1 MKGGKVEQRQT
12 NLDLLRGLAAL
23 AVAAGHIQSY
33 FHVDYSKIIKPNA
46 FDAFFY
52 FVCSQQGLAVMCF
65 FVLSGFFVGGSVLDS
80 FSQNRWSWTRYG
92 IQRLTRLWTVL
103 IPALFFTLA
112 LDMVG
117 KRIGDHVYYAGARDS
132 FNCFCGNLFFL
143 QTVTCA
149 DYGSNGALW
158 SLANEFWYYLLFPL
172 VYFSLFTR
180 GKATGKVFCAAAA
193 ALALVLLPRRL
204 TALGLIWLMG
214 VAASRCVSKPSLFR
228 VAGSLPFFIGSV
240 LLFSLT
246 LAFTSREP
254 QTLNEGLVGLSAAC
268 LLPFLASREV
278 PFQWYQKISKILSE
292 MSYSLYAFH
301 LPIVFFF
308 FFGLRIARPRQPSV
322 ESYLLFGLLLSVVFV
337 CAYALWFL
345 FERRTGEVRR
355 FVSAVLL
362 PGPKG

>member
-1 MKGGKVEQRQT
+1 MERRQT

-33 FHVDYSKIIKPNA
+33 FHVNYSEIIKPNA

-103 IPALFFTLA
+103 IPALFFTLL

-117 KRIGDHVYYAGARDS
+117 KKIGDHVYYAGARDS
-132 FNCFCGNLFFL
+132 FNCFFGNLFFF
-143 QTVTCA
+143 QTITCA

-172 VYFSLFTR
+172 VCFSLFTR
-180 GKATGKVFCAAAA
+180 GKVGGRIFCATAA
-193 ALALVLLPRRL
+193 ALALILLPRQL
-204 TALGLIWLMG
+204 TALGLIWLTG
-214 VAASRCVSKPSLFR
+214 VAASRCVSKPFLFR
-228 VAGSLPFFIGSV
+228 VTGSLPFFIGSAFF
-240 LLFSLT
+240 FSLT
-246 LAFTSREP
+246 LAYAGRES
-254 QTLNEGLVGLSAAC
+254 QALNQGLLGLFAAC
-268 LLPFLASREV
+268 LLPFLASREI
-278 PFQWYQKISKILSE
+278 PFQWYQKVSKTLSE
-292 MSYSLYAFH
+292 MSYTLYAFH

-308 FFGLRIARPRQPSV
+308 FFGLRIARPRQPSLDGYV
-322 ESYLLFGLLLSVVFV
+322 LFGLLLSIVFI
-337 CAYALWFL
+337 CAYAMWFL
-345 FERRTGEVRR
+345 FERRTGEIRR
-355 FVSAVLL
+355 FVSAVFL
-362 PGPKG
+362 PEAKG

>member
-1 MKGGKVEQRQT
+1 MEQRQT

-65 FVLSGFFVGGSVLDS
+65 FILSGFFVGGSVLNS
-80 FSQNRWSWTRYG
+80 FSQNRWSWIRYG

-103 IPALFFTLA
+103 IPALIFTLA
-112 LDMVG
+112 LDLIG
-117 KRIGDHVYYAGARDS
+117 KRIGDHASYAGARDS
-132 FNCFCGNLFFL
+132 FDCFLGNLFFL
-143 QTVTCA
+143 QTVACA

-172 VYFSLFTR
+172 SYFSIFTR
-180 GKATGKVFCAAAA
+180 GRAGRRIFCAAAV
-193 ALALVLLPRRL
+193 ALALVFLPKRL

-214 VAASRCVSKPSLFR
+214 VAASWCVSKPSLFR
-228 VAGSLPFFIGSV
+228 VAGSFPFFIGSV

-246 LAFTSREP
+246 LAYAGRESP
-254 QTLNEGLVGLSAAC
+254 NLNDGLIGLSSAC

-278 PFQWYQKISKILSE
+278 PFQWYKKISKILSK
-292 MSYSLYAFH
+292 MSYTLYAFH
-301 LPIVFFF
+301 LPIVFFL
-308 FFGLRIARPRQPSV
+308 FFGLGIARPRQPSW
-322 ESYLLFGLLLSVVFV
+322 EGYLLFGLLLLVVFV

-345 FERRTGEVRR
+345 FERRTPEVRR

-362 PGPKG
+362 PSAKG